1 MKPNLVKIRK
11 MRRFSEEL
19 KQQIVKEFEGGQ
31 FSVLQLSK
39 LHNVPFQTIYTWIY
53 KYSRY
58 NDKSIRVV
66 EMNESSS
73 QKMKD
78 LESKVQDLERALG
91 QKQLYI
97 DYMEKMIEIAKKDYG
112 IDIKKNSG
120 TPQSNGLEKTKK

>member
-19 KQQIVKEFEGGQ
+19 KRQIVKEFERGQ

-39 LHNVPFQTIYTWIY
+39 LHDVHFQTIYNWIY

-73 QKMKD
+73 QKMKV

-91 QKQLYI
+91 KKQLYI
-97 DYMEKMIEIAKKDYG
+97 DYMEKMIEIAKSDYG
-112 IDIKKNSG
+112 IDIKKNSN
-120 TPQSNGLEKTKK
+120 TPQSNGLETTK

>member
-11 MRRFSEEL
+11 IRRFSEEL
-19 KQQIVKEFEGGQ
+19 KRQIVKEFEGGQ

-39 LHNVPFQTIYTWIY
+39 LHNVHFQTIYTWIY

-112 IDIKKNSG
+112 IDIKKNSD